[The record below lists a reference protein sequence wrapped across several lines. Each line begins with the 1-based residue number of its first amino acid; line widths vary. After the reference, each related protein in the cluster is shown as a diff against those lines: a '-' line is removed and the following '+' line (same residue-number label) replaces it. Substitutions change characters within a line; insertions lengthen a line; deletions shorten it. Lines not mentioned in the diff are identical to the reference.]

1 MLISAHATVYHILVV
16 YHCSIA
22 YLASFLIRVGGIV
35 ISCDSEV
42 INDRQ
47 DMGGK
52 EKVGDGRRQIRRGDM
67 QKVSTYMDGIWQSF
81 LLILHDG
88 LRVTL
93 YGNVHM
99 YHLNSQLTA

>member
-1 MLISAHATVYHILVV
+1 M
-16 YHCSIA
+16 
-22 YLASFLIRVGGIV
+22 GGIV

-81 LLILHDG
+81 LLILACWPTSDIVWQCAH
-88 LRVTL
+88 V
-93 YGNVHM
+93 
-99 YHLNSQLTA
+99 SFE